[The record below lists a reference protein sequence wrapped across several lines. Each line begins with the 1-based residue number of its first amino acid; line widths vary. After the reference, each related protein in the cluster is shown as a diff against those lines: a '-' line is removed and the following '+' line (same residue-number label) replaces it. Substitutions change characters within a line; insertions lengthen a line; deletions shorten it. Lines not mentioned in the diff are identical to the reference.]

1 MLLLEGLD
9 WAGIRRHYED
19 RVKESQNLRELAA
32 VSNIKDFVELALGL
46 PGKETGN
53 YSAAEHNLGPKIL
66 ASNRNAL
73 EGVYELAQK
82 FLLLDNAMAV
92 PELVRRAQMKYLQIG
107 VGSEISCMV
116 NPEVCWVCNTRTIW
130 IHLANTQGIRQAE
143 EALQLFREGSSD
155 SDMAYGSWANAYH
168 PELSPSLLSLANA
181 GSALAMK
188 ADVIPGE
195 ISYLW
200 ADAIA
205 SAAYGKYHPRSS
217 S

>member
-9 WAGIRRHYED
+9 WAGIRRHYDD
-19 RVKESQNLRELAA
+19 RVKESQNLREFAA
-32 VSNIKDFVELALGL
+32 VSNIEKFVELALGL
-46 PGKETGN
+46 AGKETGN
-53 YSAAEHNLGPKIL
+53 YSAAEHYLGPRIL
-66 ASNRNAL
+66 DANPDAFRK
-73 EGVYELAQK
+73 VYDLARD
-82 FLLLDNAMAV
+82 FMRLDDAIAV
-92 PELVRRAQMKYLQIG
+92 PGLVRGAQIKFLQIG
-107 VGSEISCMV
+107 VGSELSCMV

-130 IHLANTQGIRQAE
+130 IHLANTQGIREAE
-143 EALQLFREGSSD
+143 EALQLFRGGSSD

-181 GSALAMK
+181 GSALAKK
-188 ADVIPGE
+188 AGVIPGE

-217 S
+217 